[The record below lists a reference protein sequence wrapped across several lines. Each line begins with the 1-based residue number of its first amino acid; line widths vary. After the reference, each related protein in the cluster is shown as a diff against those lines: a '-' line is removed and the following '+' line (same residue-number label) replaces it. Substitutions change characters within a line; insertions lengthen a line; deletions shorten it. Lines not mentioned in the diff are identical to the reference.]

1 MMFTLKTSISRNL
14 GDMATV
20 RGNLY
25 KHNSLSRII
34 SGASNHS
41 IMSSLLCKKTEDEL
55 PMIFDASRFSHAK
68 THQLYI
74 DGSVENDLPMNK
86 LSELF
91 NVNHFTICQLNP
103 HVIPFL
109 QRTNTASKAIQMTNF
124 SMPLAETEIQHRF
137 AQVLSN
143 PTEKL
148 IGDAIQRAER
158 ATWSNKFLNKPIY

>member
-1 MMFTLKTSISRNL
+1 PQNDPGLDFKTKREFFMNIRQIFGRTALLLSGGSTLCL
-14 GDMATV
+14 
-20 RGNLY
+20 
-25 KHNSLSRII
+25 
-34 SGASNHS
+34 NH
-41 IMSSLLCKKTEDEL
+41 IGTEDEL